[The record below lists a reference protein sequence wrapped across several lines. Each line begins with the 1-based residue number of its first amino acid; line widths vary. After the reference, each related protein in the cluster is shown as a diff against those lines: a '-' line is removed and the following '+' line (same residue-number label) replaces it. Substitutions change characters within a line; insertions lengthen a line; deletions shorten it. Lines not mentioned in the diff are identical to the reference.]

1 MDLSAVNASQI
12 QTSITGLQYEDTVV
26 GTGPKSKKGD
36 TVEVHYTGWIYKNGV
51 KGAQFD
57 SSLPRDETFSFKVGG
72 HMVIQGW
79 EEGLVGMQ
87 VGGKRTLI
95 IPPNLGY
102 GSRGAG
108 RSIPP
113 DSTLLFE
120 VELIKI
126 N

>member
-1 MDLSAVNASQI
+1 MDISAVNTSKLT
-12 QTSITGLQYEDTVV
+12 TSITGLQYEDTVV
-26 GTGPKSKKGD
+26 GMGATSKKGD
-36 TVEVHYTGWIYKNGV
+36 TVEVHYTGWIYKNGQ

-57 SSLPRDETFSFKVGG
+57 SSLPRDETFSFKIGS

-95 IPPNLGY
+95 IPPSLGY
-102 GSRGAG
+102 GPRGSG
-108 RSIPP
+108 RTIPP
-113 DSTLLFE
+113 DSTLIFE
-120 VELIKI
+120 VDLIKI